1 MSKSFQGRGV
11 GLYISKNIVEE
22 HGGRIWAEN
31 NADGKG
37 ATFYFTLPII
47 KSISHNANDNS
58 NKQKRILIVDDEP
71 DVNTVLKKV
80 LEQGGFNVDSYDD
93 PILALENFNAGSYDL
108 LLLDIKM
115 PEMDG
120 FQLYQKMKKIDRK
133 VKVCFLTASE
143 MYYERF
149 RNEEEFNE
157 IDKDLFLQ
165 KPIENEDLIK
175 KINTIISQEHNYK

>member
-1 MSKSFQGRGV
+1 MTTETT
-11 GLYISKNIVEE
+11 NP
-22 HGGRIWAEN
+22 N
-31 NADGKG
+31 GK
-37 ATFYFTLPII
+37 
-47 KSISHNANDNS
+47 K
-58 NKQKRILIVDDEP
+58 KKVLIVDDEP
-71 DVNTVLKKV
+71 DINTILKKV
-80 LEQGGFNVDSYDD
+80 FEQNGFNADSYDN
-93 PILALENFNAGSYDL
+93 PILALENFKPGSYDI

-120 FQLYQKMKKIDRK
+120 FQLYRKMKRIDSK

-149 RNEEEFNE
+149 RDEEEFNE

-175 KINTIISQEHNYK
+175 KINTIISFGGSI